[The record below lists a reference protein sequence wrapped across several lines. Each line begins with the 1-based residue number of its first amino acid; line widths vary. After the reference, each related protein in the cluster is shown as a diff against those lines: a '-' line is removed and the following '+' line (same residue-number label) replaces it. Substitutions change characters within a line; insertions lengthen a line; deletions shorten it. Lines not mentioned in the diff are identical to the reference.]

1 MKIISSFQNSN
12 LQNSHILV
20 GEYVKHMDA
29 ELLKRVDRLEKK
41 LDRILELLEDEL
53 TKEEVE
59 ELNRI
64 SERMKKGEK
73 VPLDS
78 LL

>member
-20 GEYVKHMDA
+20 GKYVKHMDA

>member
-1 MKIISSFQNSN
+1 MCFNYE
-12 LQNSHILV
+12 
-20 GEYVKHMDA
+20 GEIT
-29 ELLKRVDRLEKK
+29 E
-41 LDRILELLEDEL
+41 
-53 TKEEVE
+53 EEVE